1 MLQSSPFANAK
12 LQGFL
17 FYEAVFD
24 PLKTRSE
31 FFLHWISD
39 HFMSTFLS
47 KSTYNISLI
56 INLYIAHLFLEW
68 VQYLTYEWS
77 TQSYT

>member
-24 PLKTRSE
+24 PLKLEVSS
-31 FFLHWISD
+31 F
-39 HFMSTFLS
+39 STEYQTTL
-47 KSTYNISLI
+47 
-56 INLYIAHLFLEW
+56 
-68 VQYLTYEWS
+68 
-77 TQSYT
+77 